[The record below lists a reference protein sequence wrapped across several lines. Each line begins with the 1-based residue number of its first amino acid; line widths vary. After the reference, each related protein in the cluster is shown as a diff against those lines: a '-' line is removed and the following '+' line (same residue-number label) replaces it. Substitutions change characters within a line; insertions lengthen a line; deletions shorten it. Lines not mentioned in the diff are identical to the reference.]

1 MMRDRFSLIAA
12 TTGGFMLAVALSG
25 IVHATPI
32 TAQQNS
38 ANSSF
43 VWKTEIQSTNVSSQ
57 TQTKRDSQS
66 EKS

>member
-38 ANSSF
+38 SATF
-43 VWKTEIQSTNVSSQ
+43 VLKTEIQSTNVSSQ
-57 TQTKRDSQS
+57 TQTKRHSLS